1 MLNDKLEDDT
11 ITSDSAILR
20 SNNDIIS
27 AEDEKKGCVEAADEE
42 LKESVSPDAEKRI
55 NANSDSSDI
64 SSDISSSDISS
75 GDISSGDISSEIED
89 IDRPLPKRRFFF
101 RKSIASLPPWKNQL
115 FKKTKKAS
123 DVIKEASV
131 KKDAN
136 GFDNS
141 TSWRKRFSSI
151 KIGDFKRKK
160 QKTKK
165 QPIEKYEMSIEE
177 RHLQAQFLEESREL
191 EIRLGSSGFLID
203 PYSR

>member
-1 MLNDKLEDDT
+1 MLNDKLEEDT
-11 ITSDSAILR
+11 ITSDSVILR
-20 SNNDIIS
+20 SNNYIIS
-27 AEDEKKGCVEAADEE
+27 VEDEKKGCVEAADEE
-42 LKESVSPDAEKRI
+42 LKESVSPDVEKRI
-55 NANSDSSDI
+55 NTNSDSSDI

-101 RKSIASLPPWKNQL
+101 RKSTASLPPWKNQL

-123 DVIKEASV
+123 DVIKEASF

-151 KIGDFKRKK
+151 KIGGFKRKK

-165 QPIEKYEMSIEE
+165 QPIDKYEMSIEE